1 MLYNINNWDNRSDI
15 FENKSVSKKSVILME
30 FDWVLF
36 IATICLSVFGIVMIY
51 SATRTL
57 QSNTNVI
64 VQSGAMVIGCA
75 AMLVTCFFD
84 YEQLKNLV
92 KPIYIFAVAILLLV
106 LVFGVSGDWGARS
119 WIRFGAIGIQ
129 PSEIAKICFIVTFSC
144 HLSKVHDDINKPLTI
159 LGLLLHIGVLVGLI
173 LLQPDMGSVLVFLF
187 MFICLMFV
195 AKLSYK
201 YILPIGVAGV
211 ASLPFIYKYVLSEYQ
226 QKRIQVFLNPNL
238 DPRGRGY
245 NVIQSKIAV
254 GSGQLW
260 GKGYLQGTQ
269 NQMGYLPTKYTDFI
283 FSVISEE
290 FGFIGALLVTAVL
303 FFIIYKCFKTV
314 QKADNAFGR
323 YICVGVGAMMLFHA
337 FENIGMCIGLM
348 PVTGIPLPFVSYGG
362 TSLVVNMIAI
372 GLVLSVSY
380 HNKPRSVF
388 DVY

>member
-1 MLYNINNWDNRSDI
+1 MKI
-15 FENKSVSKKSVILME
+15 KSVSKKSVILRE
-30 FDWVLF
+30 FDWFLF
-36 IATICLSVFGIVMIY
+36 ILTIALAVFGIVMIY

-64 VQSGAMVIGCA
+64 VQSVAMVIGCG
-75 AMLVTCFFD
+75 AMLAVCFFD
-84 YEQLKNLV
+84 YEQLKNLI
-92 KPIYIFAVAILLLV
+92 KPIYIFAVAMLIIV
-106 LVFGVSGDWGARS
+106 LIIGTGTESWGAKS
-119 WIRFGAIGIQ
+119 WIRFGAVGLQ
-129 PSEIAKICFIVTFSC
+129 PSEIAKVCFIITFSF
-144 HLSKVHDDINKPLTI
+144 HLSKVHDDINKPLVI
-159 LGLLLHIGVLVGLI
+159 LGLLLHLGVLIGLI
-173 LLQPDMGSVLVFLF
+173 ALQPDMGSIMVFIF

-201 YILPIGVAGV
+201 YILPIGIGGV
-211 ASLPFIYKYVLSEYQ
+211 SILPLIYKFVLADF
-226 QKRIQVFLNPNL
+226 QKERIKVFFNPES
-238 DPRGRGY
+238 DPLGGGY

-269 NQMGYLPTKYTDFI
+269 NQMGYLPSKYTDFI
-283 FSVISEE
+283 FSITCEE
-290 FGFIGALLVTAVL
+290 LGLIGGLLLVGALFLL
-303 FFIIYKCFKTV
+303 IYKCFKTA

-323 YICVGVGAMMLFHA
+323 YICVGVGAMMLFHV

-348 PVTGIPLPFVSYGG
+348 PVTGIPLPFISYGG
-362 TSLVVNMIAI
+362 TSLLVNMIAI